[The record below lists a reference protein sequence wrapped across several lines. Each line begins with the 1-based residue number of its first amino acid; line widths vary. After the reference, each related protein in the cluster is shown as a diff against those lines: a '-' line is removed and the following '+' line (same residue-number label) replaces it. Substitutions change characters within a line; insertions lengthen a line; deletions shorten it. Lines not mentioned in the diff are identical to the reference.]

1 MPGKNTTG
9 LAQTSDY
16 NLGRGTLY
24 AAEIDTAT
32 GKPKEYRMLGNSP
45 EFNVSVETEVLDHFA
60 SLSGLKTKD
69 KSVTISQGMGLSFG
83 LEEINFENLAMF
95 FAGTQA
101 THVNPAKSAQA
112 NIILATSAGGGTGV
126 VLGRWYDLVD
136 ANGARLYDIV
146 PGNLTVQKDPAGTP
160 TNLVSGTDYELDA
173 AMGRIFIKHNAV
185 NIVAG
190 NILGYDYS
198 ADANAKD
205 CDEVRAL
212 TKTNVVLA
220 LKFIG
225 ENPANADHKYE
236 FQFHQVS
243 VRAEGDFGLISD
255 EYSVMNFSGT
265 AEKNTLAS
273 PNSPTLTIRTHADAH
288 S

>member
-1 MPGKNTTG
+1 MAGKNLTG

-16 NLGRGTLY
+16 NLGRGSIY
-24 AAEIDTAT
+24 VAELDATT
-32 GKPKEYRMLGNSP
+32 GKPKEYRFLGNAP
-45 EFNVSVETEVLDHFA
+45 EFNVSVESEVLDHYA
-60 SLSGLKTKD
+60 STSGLKVKD
-69 KSVTISQGMGLSFG
+69 KTVTVSQGMSLAFG

-95 FAGTQA
+95 FSGTTA
-101 THVNPAKSAQA
+101 THTNPADTAQS
-112 NIILATSAGGGTGV
+112 NIILATTAGGGTGV
-126 VLGRWYDLVD
+126 VLGRWYDLVN
-136 ANGARLYDIV
+136 AAGERLYDII

-160 TNLVSGTDYELDA
+160 VNLVSGTDFELDA

-185 NIVAG
+185 NIAAG

-198 ADANAKD
+198 ADATAKD
-205 CDEVRAL
+205 PDEVRAL
-212 TKTNVVLA
+212 TKTNVVVA

-225 ENPANADHKYE
+225 ENPANADQKHE

-255 EYSVMNFSGT
+255 EYSVMNFTGT

-273 PNSPTLTIRTHADAH
+273 PNSPVLTIRTHADAH
-288 S
+288 A